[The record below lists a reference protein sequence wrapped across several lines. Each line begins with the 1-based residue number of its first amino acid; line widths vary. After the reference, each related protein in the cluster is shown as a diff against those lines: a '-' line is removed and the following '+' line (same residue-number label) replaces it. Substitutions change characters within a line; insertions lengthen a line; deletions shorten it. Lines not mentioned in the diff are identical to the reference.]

1 MPEQGLP
8 LTGAGHPAFSASPK
22 PGARA
27 GGARLRLAGIVE
39 DSIVDGPG
47 LRLTLFT
54 QGCPHDCPGCHNP
67 ETHPVNA
74 GSFFSLEELVA
85 RYAENPLLAGV
96 TFSGGEPFLQA
107 GPLAE
112 LADRI
117 HALGGTVITYT
128 GFIFEELAHRARRD
142 AAIAAL
148 LDATDLLIDGP
159 YMEALRSLDIAGRG
173 SSNQRLLDRELR
185 ARLLA
190 LASPESVSH

>member
-1 MPEQGLP
+1 MPEQASP
-8 LTGAGHPAFSASPK
+8 LTGARHTGFSAAAASGVQVP
-22 PGARA
+22 
-27 GGARLRLAGIVE
+27 RLRLAGIVE

-47 LRLTLFT
+47 LRLTIFT

-67 ETHPVNA
+67 ETHPFNG
-74 GSFFSLEELVA
+74 GSVYSLDELVA
-85 RYAENPLLAGV
+85 RYRENPLLAGV

-107 GPLAE
+107 RPLAL
-112 LADRI
+112 LASRI

-128 GFIFEELAHRARRD
+128 GFVFENLAERARTD

-159 YMEALRSLDIAGRG
+159 YIAALRSLDIAWRG

-185 ARLLA
+185 ARLLS
-190 LASPESVSH
+190 LASPIPRSH